1 MIYFRAD
8 ANEVIASGHIMR
20 CITIAL
26 EFVKQEKEVTF
37 LIADANPQILLE
49 RYKLSYRILN
59 TDWENMESEINIL
72 NGFLNTTEDIVIV
85 DSYMVTEAYMK
96 ALYTKVKTV
105 YIEDHMKCPYNVD
118 ILINYNLYHFI
129 FDYLGVYKK
138 TETKLLLGAQYVPLR
153 EEFSSY
159 HIKDYEVREKVNDVL
174 VMCGGSDEKGFLKVF
189 LNKLCHMKS
198 LRFHVIVGAYNAYRE
213 EIKKRYDGQ
222 DNIYIYENINNI
234 SEIMAKCDVAI
245 SAAGN
250 TLYELCAVGTP
261 TIFFSYSDNQ
271 KYDDIGFTQNDIML
285 HAGNIDDGMETMIET
300 MIVYINILADSREAR
315 IKMSKKMRDLVDG
328 LGAARIVRSI
338 LEDEKNVNY
347 TSA

>member
-1 MIYFRAD
+1 M
-8 ANEVIASGHIMR
+8 
-20 CITIAL
+20 
-26 EFVKQEKEVTF
+26 
-37 LIADANPQILLE
+37 
-49 RYKLSYRILN
+49 
-59 TDWENMESEINIL
+59 
-72 NGFLNTTEDIVIV
+72 
-85 DSYMVTEAYMK
+85 
-96 ALYTKVKTV
+96 
-105 YIEDHMKCPYNVD
+105 
-118 ILINYNLYHFI
+118 
-129 FDYLGVYKK
+129 
-138 TETKLLLGAQYVPLR
+138 PLR

-338 LEDEKNVNY
+338 LEDEKNVND